1 VREEP
6 PRPQLQELVALA
18 AVAGLRPYLFA
29 HREITAV
36 VDEMAS
42 QTAAVATALA
52 GQVRLGL
59 RAALALAGAGMAV
72 RAAAWLLNRWEGHR

>member
-18 AVAGLRPYLFA
+18 AVAALGLYLLA
-29 HREITAV
+29 HGEITAV
-36 VDEMAS
+36 VGEMAS

-52 GQVRLGL
+52 G
-59 RAALALAGAGMAV
+59 AGMAA
-72 RAAAWLLNRWEGHR
+72 RAAAWLLGRWGHG

>member
-18 AVAGLRPYLFA
+18 AVAALRLYLLA
-29 HREITAV
+29 HGEITAV
-36 VDEMAS
+36 VGEMAS

-72 RAAAWLLNRWEGHR
+72 RAAAWLLNRWESHR

>member
-18 AVAGLRPYLFA
+18 AVAALRLYLLA
-29 HREITAV
+29 HGEITAV
-36 VDEMAS
+36 VGEMAS